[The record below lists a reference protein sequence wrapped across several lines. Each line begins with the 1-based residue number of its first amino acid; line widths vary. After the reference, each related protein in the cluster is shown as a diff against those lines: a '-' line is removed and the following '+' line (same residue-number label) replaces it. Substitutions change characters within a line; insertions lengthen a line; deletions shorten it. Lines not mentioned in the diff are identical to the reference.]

1 VSARRLRFGL
11 RGRLVIAFVGVAI
24 LAAVLATVYSNMDV
38 NSHVRAAAEARLART
53 AMHFGVAA
61 GVVYAA
67 SGGWTSEARTTMH
80 HLAEADGLAVTIR
93 DASGQAVVTVPPSAT
108 PEKGA
113 VAAAAVTA
121 KGASVGEVSVS
132 QEDGKLLS
140 PVEIAL
146 AQQLDRTHLVAGLV
160 SAAVALVVAL
170 YLAWSLSTPLRR
182 IRVGAERMRAGE
194 LDTRVKEGG
203 GDEMRGVAR
212 ALNSLAETLQREEAL
227 RKEGVADLAHELR
240 TPVMGLLARVEAAQD
255 GVFSDQSENLVAMH
269 DEALRLSRLLD
280 DISSLADAQR
290 PGLMLERGPV
300 DLAVVAARQAAA
312 AADQFAEKG
321 IGLVT
326 ELQPVVVD
334 GDVGRL
340 QQIIVNLLSN
350 ALRYTDAGGRVVVR
364 VRRDGTAAVLEV
376 EDTGI
381 GIAEGDQEH
390 VFERFWRGEKS
401 RSRSTGGAGIGL
413 AVVKGL
419 AEAHGGDVRVTSEL
433 GRGSTFCVWLPLAS

>member
-1 VSARRLRFGL
+1 MNGRGIRLGL
-11 RGRLVIAFVGVAI
+11 RGRLVFALVGVAI
-24 LAAVLATVYSNMDV
+24 LAVVLATVYSSLSLS
-38 NSHVRAAAEARLART
+38 SHVRTAAEARLART

-67 SGGWTSEARTTMH
+67 SGGWTAEAKTTMH
-80 HLAEADGLAVTIR
+80 HLAEAEGLAVTIR
-93 DASGQAVVTVPPSAT
+93 DAGGQTVVTVAPAGT

-113 VAAAAVTA
+113 VAAAAVTV
-121 KGASVGEVSVS
+121 KGQSVGEVTVS

-146 AQQLDRTHLVAGLV
+146 TQQLDRVHLIAGV
-160 SAAVALVVAL
+160 TSAAVALVVAL

-182 IRVGAERMRAGE
+182 IRAGAESMRAGN

-203 GDEMRGVAR
+203 DDEMSSVAR

-227 RKEGVADLAHELR
+227 RKESVADLAHELR
-240 TPVMGLLARVEAAQD
+240 TPVMGLLGRIEAAQD
-255 GVFSDQSENLVAMH
+255 GVFGDQPANLAAMH
-269 DEALRLSRLLD
+269 DEAVRLSRLLD

-290 PGLMLERGPV
+290 PGMLLERGPV
-300 DLAVVAARQAAA
+300 DLADVAARQTDAV
-312 AADQFAEKG
+312 ADQFADKDVD
-321 IGLVT
+321 LRT
-326 ELQPVVVD
+326 ELDPVVVD
-334 GDVGRL
+334 GDAARL
-340 QQIIVNLLSN
+340 QQIVVNLLSN
-350 ALRYTDAGGRVVVR
+350 ALRYTDAGGRVTVR
-364 VRRDGTAAVLEV
+364 VHRAAETAILEV

-381 GIAEGDQEH
+381 GIATGDQGR

-419 AEAHGGDVRVTSEL
+419 AEAHGGDVRVTSVPGE
-433 GRGSTFCVWLPLAS
+433 GSTFRVTLPLAD